1 MTTPLTKPL
10 RRALTVDG
18 RIFIVTMSPE
28 TLKITLK
35 GKRRGQE
42 IRWTELIG
50 GDTALAA
57 ALNASLGTFDPGNPG
72 RTNPGRTK

>member
-10 RRALTVDG
+10 KRALTIDG
-18 RIFIVTMSPE
+18 RTFIVTMSPD

-42 IRWTELIG
+42 IRWTDLIG
-50 GDTALAA
+50 GDAALAA
-57 ALNASLGTFDPGNPG
+57 ALNASLGALDRQP
-72 RTNPGRTK
+72 RRDR